1 MKEESW
7 ICVNTYNSLNKI
19 DGVGSFW
26 LFSFGAKRMFLSY
39 EMSENSDWAG
49 DDEHLLFLRCWQG
62 KEKKCICISVVFMS
76 LPFVNKAHLL
86 KKKNTENLRVFVLV
100 FSFCSRFML
109 KFSRAYAK

>member
-76 LPFVNKAHLL
+76 LPFVNKEHLL
-86 KKKNTENLRVFVLV
+86 KKKKTLKISEYLYLFFPSAVL
-100 FSFCSRFML
+100 C
-109 KFSRAYAK
+109 

>member
-76 LPFVNKAHLL
+76 LPFVNKEHLL
-86 KKKNTENLRVFVLV
+86 KKKKT
-100 FSFCSRFML
+100 L
-109 KFSRAYAK
+109 KISEYLYLFFPSAVDLC

>member
-39 EMSENSDWAG
+39 EMSENSDWA
-49 DDEHLLFLRCWQG
+49 DR
-62 KEKKCICISVVFMS
+62 KSVV
-76 LPFVNKAHLL
+76 
-86 KKKNTENLRVFVLV
+86 
-100 FSFCSRFML
+100 
-109 KFSRAYAK
+109 

>member
-7 ICVNTYNSLNKI
+7 ICVNTYNSLNNI

-62 KEKKCICISVVFMS
+62 KEKKMCLHFCCLHVTTFCEQSTFI
-76 LPFVNKAHLL
+76 
-86 KKKNTENLRVFVLV
+86 KKKKKT
-100 FSFCSRFML
+100 L
-109 KFSRAYAK
+109 KISEYLYLFFPSAVDLC

>member
-7 ICVNTYNSLNKI
+7 ICVNTYNSLNNI

-86 KKKNTENLRVFVLV
+86 KKKKT
-100 FSFCSRFML
+100 L
-109 KFSRAYAK
+109 KISEYLYLFFPSAVDLC